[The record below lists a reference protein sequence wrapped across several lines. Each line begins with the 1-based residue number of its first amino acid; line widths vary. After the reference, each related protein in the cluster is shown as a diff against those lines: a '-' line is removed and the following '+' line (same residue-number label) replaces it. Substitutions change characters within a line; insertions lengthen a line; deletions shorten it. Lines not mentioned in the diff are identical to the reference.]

1 MYFLLRIVDRFYFD
15 SWSRLFSDLDL
26 RLAYPR
32 PRPRPRLRG
41 SRPRPR
47 LVKAGLEMSRDH
59 DSSLEN
65 SKSGYFTSKIYFIFS
80 APNAYILTNNGF
92 HQIVR
97 PTRAKP
103 PCCLHGPIKTAPT
116 NERCHCLYF
125 VGNSVIDKNR
135 KKIFKICYVALTIHF
150 IQFAL
155 CYLLY

>member
-1 MYFLLRIVDRFYFD
+1 VVIFRLGFKTCLSKTKTKTKTARFKTETETCK
-15 SWSRLFSDLDL
+15 SGSRDVS
-26 RLAYPR
+26 
-32 PRPRPRLRG
+32 RPRL
-41 SRPRPR
+41 
-47 LVKAGLEMSRDH
+47 
-59 DSSLEN
+59 SLEN

-135 KKIFKICYVALTIHF
+135 KKNLQNLLRSTNNTFHTIR
-150 IQFAL
+150 IM
-155 CYLLY
+155 LLAVLIAK